1 MHSLDIL
8 YENQKTKLKKIFF
21 RTVSNVI
28 GVILILSAVYEL
40 VKIYLQFRVFGE
52 IKKEENGTG
61 PEPIKA

>member
-1 MHSLDIL
+1 M
-8 YENQKTKLKKIFF
+8 
-21 RTVSNVI
+21 SNVI

>member
-1 MHSLDIL
+1 MKIKK
-8 YENQKTKLKKIFF
+8 QKFKKNFF

-52 IKKEENGTG
+52 ITG